1 MVKQLCQTQI
11 FSKYLVNLQTF
22 KLNTSLN
29 LEINSMVIKYYF
41 FTNKELFGVSA
52 DTQQTNILCN

>member
-22 KLNTSLN
+22 KLKTSLK
-29 LEINSMVIKYYF
+29 LV